1 MNARQRVRAHG
12 FERDGVAFRS
22 SIPKPEDIGHAA
34 ASNFRILF
42 DVATECPNVP
52 AQILIPRNVWSDKAA
67 YEAAAKKLAG
77 LFTTNFTA
85 YDGGVSAEVKAG
97 GPVAPV

>member
-1 MNARQRVRAHG
+1 MRSNESTRTVLNAMALPSEVRS
-12 FERDGVAFRS
+12 RNR
-22 SIPKPEDIGHAA
+22 EDIGHAA